1 MNTLDNEVQTGIR
14 KQVGVLEAGIL
25 RTLLYFD
32 LFHHPMSA
40 EEIHQYLG
48 VDVADTFSLSSCLEA
63 LVEQGLVFSMSDF
76 YALRKID
83 LLTDRRIHG
92 ERRALRALHT
102 TKKYTRI
109 ISAFPFVRMVCISG
123 SLSKGYMDKDADI
136 DYFVVTE
143 PGRLWLCRTLLVAF
157 RKVFLLNSRKYF
169 CINYFLSTDNLS
181 IPDRNIYT
189 AVEAVSL
196 IPTYNY
202 PLYVELLRQNEWVKD
217 WLPHAGVNG
226 DEWCVPVRSQPVR
239 RMIER
244 LLSGRPGRW
253 METRCY
259 RMTLRYRKRKFS
271 HFDEST
277 FQHRMRAR
285 KDASKHHP
293 SGFQER
299 ILTSYDRNL
308 RDFEARHAIRIA

>member
-1 MNTLDNEVQTGIR
+1 MNTLDSQVQAASKT
-14 KQVGVLEAGIL
+14 QVGELEAGIL

-40 EEIHQYLG
+40 EEIRRYMG
-48 VDVADTFSLSSCLEA
+48 AGAAGTGTLSSALEA
-63 LVEQGLVFSMSDF
+63 LVEQGLVFAMSDF

-83 LLTDRRIHG
+83 LLTGRRIHG
-92 ERRALRALHT
+92 ERRALSALHT
-102 TKKYTRI
+102 AKKYTRI
-109 ISAFPFVRMVCISG
+109 ISAFPFVRMVSISG
-123 SLSKGYMDKDADI
+123 SLSKGYMDQDADI

-157 RKVFLLNSRKYF
+157 RWVFLLNSRKYF
-169 CINYFLSTDNLS
+169 CINYFLSSDNLS

-189 AVEAVSL
+189 AIETVSL

-202 PLYVELLRQNEWVKD
+202 PLYLELLQQNAWVRE
-217 WLPHAGVNG
+217 WLPYAATNG
-226 DEWCVPVRSQPVR
+226 DEWCVRARRQPVR
-239 RMIER
+239 RMTEW
-244 LLSGRPGRW
+244 LFSGWLGRW
-253 METRCY
+253 MEARCY
-259 RMTLRYRKRKFS
+259 RLTLYYRKKKFS
-271 HFDEST
+271 HFDEPT

-299 ILTSYDRNL
+299 ILKSYDRNV